1 MSENPVGDGKC
12 TESNAGGGD
21 RRAIATDA
29 APAAIGPYSQALLV
43 GETLYCSGQ
52 IAIDP
57 ESGEFLDKEFDV
69 QVKQVFRNLGAI
81 LQAAGMSFQD
91 VVKVTIYLSDMS
103 DFAELNEIYADHFDE
118 PYPARATLEAGGLPK
133 DAQVEMDLVAVRR
146 P

>member
-1 MSENPVGDGKC
+1 MSEKSGGDG
-12 TESNAGGGD
+12 TRTDGSIGAAG

-57 ESGEFLDKEFDV
+57 ESGEFLDDEFDV
-69 QVKQVFRNLGAI
+69 QAKQVFRNLHAI
-81 LQAAGMSFQD
+81 LQAADMSFQD

-103 DFAELNEIYADHFDE
+103 DFGELNEIYAEHFAE
-118 PYPARATLEAGGLPK
+118 PYPARATLEATGLPK

>member
-1 MSENPVGDGKC
+1 MSEKRVGDGKRADGS
-12 TESNAGGGD
+12 TGAGD
-21 RRAIATDA
+21 RRAIVTDA

-57 ESGEFLDKEFDV
+57 ESGEFRDAEFDV
-69 QVKQVFRNLGAI
+69 QARQVFRNLGAI
-81 LQAAGMSFQD
+81 LQAADMSFED

-103 DFAELNEIYADHFDE
+103 DFGELNEIYAEHFTE
-118 PYPARATLEAGGLPK
+118 PYPARATLEAAGLPK
-133 DAQVEMDLVAVRR
+133 DAQVEMDLVAVRQ

>member
-1 MSENPVGDGKC
+1 MSEMPVGAGTHTDGS
-12 TESNAGGGD
+12 TGAAV
-21 RRAIATDA
+21 RRAIATEA

-57 ESGEFLDKEFDV
+57 ESGEFLDEEFDV
-69 QVKQVFRNLGAI
+69 QAKQVFRNLDAI
-81 LQAAGMSFQD
+81 LQAADMSFQD

-103 DFAELNEIYADHFDE
+103 DFGELNEIYAEHFAE
-118 PYPARATLEAGGLPK
+118 PYPARATLEAAGLPK
-133 DAQVEMDLVAVRR
+133 DAQIEMDLVAVRR